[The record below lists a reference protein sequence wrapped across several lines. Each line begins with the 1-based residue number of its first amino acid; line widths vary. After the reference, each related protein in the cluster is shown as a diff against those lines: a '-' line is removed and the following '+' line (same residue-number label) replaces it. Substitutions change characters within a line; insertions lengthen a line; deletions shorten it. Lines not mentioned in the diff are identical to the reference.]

1 MSPCGSVSAISS
13 ALPSITVCVPVYNVE
28 RYLRECL
35 DSIIEQD
42 YSRFDIVLVDDGSSD
57 GSGAICD
64 QYASKYSDRV
74 RVIHKV
80 NEGPLLARRDAVA
93 LATGDYVMCI
103 DSDDMLMP
111 GALAVV
117 AEAIG
122 ATGADVVK
130 FGLTRD
136 KDARPEQSAALPVGA
151 RCVAEE
157 KSEKLRALC
166 CSTAGAENSMC
177 SKAVRRACIGAD
189 VDFAEF
195 GGIKFA
201 EDFLQTVVVY
211 DRAETFCSV
220 DAPLYYYRPGVGV
233 TRAYNPRFYS
243 DVCRCL
249 TFAENY
255 AAQWEREYKCDGLLA
270 GLAACRL
277 DSASQYAEW
286 LASRGDKAGLGALRS
301 SEDFARCATAPGA
314 DELLRFDR
322 RLVVGA
328 LKRGLYPLIAA
339 VAKAREIKVGTRKS
353 ARYGA

>member
-1 MSPCGSVSAISS
+1 MSPCGSVSANSS

-28 RYLRECL
+28 LYLRECL

-57 GSGAICD
+57 DSGAICD
-64 QYASKYSDRV
+64 QYAGKYSDRV
-74 RVIHKV
+74 RVVHKV

-93 LATGDYVMCI
+93 LATGDYVMCV

-111 GALAVV
+111 GALSAV

-136 KDARPEQSAALPVGA
+136 KDVLPEQSAASHA
-151 RCVAEE
+151 DAHCTSDE
-157 KSEKLRALC
+157 KTEKLRALC
-166 CSTAGAENSMC
+166 RSTAGAENSMC
-177 SKAVRRACIGAD
+177 SKAVRRACVGAD
-189 VDFAEF
+189 VDFSEF
-195 GGIKFA
+195 GGVKFA

-220 DAPLYYYRPGVGV
+220 DVPLYYYRPGTGV

-286 LASRGDKAGLGALRS
+286 MASRGDTAGLDALS
-301 SEDFARCATAPGA
+301 SSADFIRCVATAGSN
-314 DELLRFDR
+314 ELLRFDR
-322 RLVVGA
+322 RLVIGA
-328 LKRGLYPLIAA
+328 LKKGLYPLVAA
-339 VAKAREIKVGTRKS
+339 VAKARVFKAGLHLTN
-353 ARYGA
+353 